1 MTPSDTPGIG
11 APGGSNNS
19 DRDSDLSLSMFTDLA
34 RPLGPLEAV
43 ERLRIL
49 ETLSYGVL
57 YEGRMFQASHGEP
70 ISLLELD
77 PAFEREP
84 QILARVLTD
93 LLRASKLRDASILAP
108 RGVFRHRES
117 LYVLFDASTGISLAT
132 AFEFLGRSGL
142 RLSSEAVLRI
152 GSAALAALDC
162 VSGSTSGTT
171 EGYHGLFTPEN
182 VFLAEGQVVRVRGF
196 GLWAE
201 GGIMRTGLLGP
212 GDLRYLAPSQRRTGL
227 ASARTDMLSLGVMLF
242 EAVVGFPAFD
252 APPEE
257 EDLSELRTSVEEL
270 QRKADTSM
278 QDLYQIILSC
288 LTPPGLITMPYRAR
302 LRKAVDTFFVREAAR
317 DRPFGALTLED
328 LVGRVK
334 QRRPAIV
341 KAIPMS
347 LLPAES
353 PGDPPGLEPQRDLT
367 SEAPAEELSPEP
379 EAAPSPEPEDLPPR
393 PSSPT
398 IPARPARGPRIPLTL
413 WMFAGAAVAMVALA
427 LIFWNSWPRSAQP
440 APSDR
445 PTAPAA
451 EVSPLSVAATLP
463 AVTAAV
469 ETPLSAIST
478 PEPTLA
484 PTEPPSRPT
493 PAPPRIASARRAE
506 APTSGTRA
514 RRLAASKLRS
524 ERPATAPP
532 SEAPAPPARAAAGEA
547 PSAPSAVS
555 AGALLPLGTP
565 GLSRP
570 VLLQKPEN
578 PRFGA
583 SDSRPAV
590 ERSVQ
595 LEILVNDLG
604 RVRGNRI
611 VRADSLPPGFFGML
625 ERHLSGL
632 RFRPAELGGVPVRVW
647 MPYELRYWAP

>member
-1 MTPSDTPGIG
+1 
-11 APGGSNNS
+11 
-19 DRDSDLSLSMFTDLA
+19 
-34 RPLGPLEAV
+34 
-43 ERLRIL
+43 
-49 ETLSYGVL
+49 
-57 YEGRMFQASHGEP
+57 MFQASHGEP

-93 LLRASKLRDASILAP
+93 LVRASKLRDASILAP

-201 GGIMRTGLLGP
+201 GGLMRTGLLGP
-212 GDLRYLAPSQRRTGL
+212 GDLRYLVPSQRRSGL
-227 ASARTDMLSLGVMLF
+227 ASARTDLLSLGVMLF

-302 LRKAVDTFFVREAAR
+302 LRKAVDTFFVREVAR
-317 DRPFGALTLED
+317 DRPFGALNLED

-353 PGDPPGLEPQRDLT
+353 LEVARPEPQTDLT
-367 SEAPAEELSPEP
+367 SEAAAEDFSPAP

-398 IPARPARGPRIPLTL
+398 IPARPARAPRIPSTL
-413 WMFAGAAVAMVALA
+413 WMFAGATVAMVGLA
-427 LIFWNSWPRSAQP
+427 LIFWNSWPRRDQP
-440 APSDR
+440 APAAR

-451 EVSPLSVAATLP
+451 EVSPLSAAASLP

-469 ETPLSAIST
+469 ETPLSAIPT
-478 PEPTLA
+478 PEPTFI

-493 PAPPRIASARRAE
+493 PASPRIASARRAE
-506 APTSGTRA
+506 ASTAGIRA
-514 RRLAASKLRS
+514 RRPPASRPRS
-524 ERPATAPP
+524 ERPATEPP
-532 SEAPAPPARAAAGEA
+532 SEAALAPAPAPAPAAAGEA
-547 PSAPSAVS
+547 PSSAPSAVI

-632 RFRPAELGGVPVRVW
+632 RFRPAELVGVPVRVW